1 MFASRYLHLIRFF
14 ILQEKRSKEP
24 LKILH
29 TSEAN
34 GINLT
39 EDKIASIDSLYPY
52 MLCIKVLL
60 LLWDT
65 IGLIVNGLG
74 IDLMWHGIEIN
85 HAVYSLVLQDIVLC
99 WLSSFLWCMLNWIW
113 WSTSGMFWCLQTLNT
128 TVKSKSFLL
137 FNLYWLFMFQISSG
151 FKFTSFFHFC
161 H

>member
-1 MFASRYLHLIRFF
+1 MDIVEVNRNLNTITNMEF
-14 ILQEKRSKEP
+14 
-24 LKILH
+24 
-29 TSEAN
+29 EAE

-52 MLCIKVLL
+52 MLCMKVLL

-65 IGLIVNGLG
+65 LGLIVNGLG

-113 WSTSGMFWCLQTLNT
+113 WSTSGIFYYLQLVVT
-128 TVKSKSFLL
+128 KFKSFLL
-137 FNLYWLFMFQISSG
+137 FNPY
-151 FKFTSFFHFC
+151 
-161 H
+161 

>member
-1 MFASRYLHLIRFF
+1 MNIIRNYFDFEYGHCLQVLKLQLLIHTCH
-14 ILQEKRSKEP
+14 P
-24 LKILH
+24 LKLSKFNQMDIVEVNRNLN
-29 TSEAN
+29 TITNMEFEAE

-52 MLCIKVLL
+52 MLCMKVLL

-65 IGLIVNGLG
+65 LGLIVNGLG

-113 WSTSGMFWCLQTLNT
+113 WSTSGMF
-128 TVKSKSFLL
+128 
-137 FNLYWLFMFQISSG
+137 
-151 FKFTSFFHFC
+151 
-161 H
+161 